1 MLHVVLAYDDTDD
14 ITIETVSDVCP
25 NEPHVKIH
33 SDKLQL
39 VRSGALGLVP
49 IMVTLSNPTILGTR
63 RIKVLEFKMP
73 CKVMQL
79 DVNQR
84 IVFLRELM

>member
-1 MLHVVLAYDDTDD
+1 MLHVVLAYDDIDGIVID
-14 ITIETVSDVCP
+14 TVGDVCP
-25 NEPHVKIH
+25 DKPHVKIH
-33 SDKLQL
+33 SDKLEL

-49 IMVTLSNPTILGTR
+49 IMVTLSKPTILGTR
-63 RIKVLEFKMP
+63 RIEALEFKMP

-84 IVFLRELM
+84 VVFLRELM